1 MSKLLFVVS
10 VYSLPLSRKNAYPKL
25 WSISIVAIVLL
36 VHHNN
41 QWLKGFQFLAII
53 ILLQFT
59 YLSHSLN
66 TNIEVTLL
74 SHNLRLLQ
82 PLLWCGRKLWDALE
96 IDRFLFLSTT
106 VLSIY
111 TRVSFISCFLLL
123 CLSWESKSWV
133 SF

>member
-25 WSISIVAIVLL
+25 WSISIVAIELL